1 MSYQE
6 DVARY
11 QQQALQRQQQDYER
25 QVQAL
30 REQRAREDHEVELNQ
45 LRYGQQQALIRR
57 QEIEQEAART
67 NDPTDRELLMTEWHS
82 ADQEFLACGR
92 ELQKL
97 TPPQIN
103 PTVQRFA
110 REDQAFY
117 QREGQNGLA
126 AMDRA
131 HAYLVSRG
139 WPSGTARTLQG
150 ARDLVGMYGQDSRI
164 SGLPPVRYDEN
175 ERALDWKEAAAAS
188 GLSEQS
194 YLHAYNTLKKQ
205 GRVG

>member
-1 MSYQE
+1 MSYAE

-11 QQQALQRQQQDYER
+11 QQQA
-25 QVQAL
+25 
-30 REQRAREDHEVELNQ
+30 
-45 LRYGQQQALIRR
+45 QQQAADYNRQVAEMRQRKAQADYQVDYNQAVHGREQALLRR
-57 QEIEQEAART
+57 QEIEQQAACT
-67 NDPTDRELLMTEWHS
+67 NDPDEHAQLMNDWHYH
-82 ADQEFLACGR
+82 DGEYQACDNEVR
-92 ELQKL
+92 RL

-164 SGLPPVRYDEN
+164 SGLPPVRY
-175 ERALDWKEAAAAS
+175 
-188 GLSEQS
+188 
-194 YLHAYNTLKKQ
+194 
-205 GRVG
+205 

>member
-25 QVQAL
+25 QVQAM
-30 REQRAREDHEVELNQ
+30 REQRAQEDYQVDYNQAVYGRE
-45 LRYGQQQALIRR
+45 QALLRR
-57 QEIEQEAART
+57 QEIEQAAART
-67 NDPTDRELLMTEWHS
+67 NDPDERQQLMDEWHV
-82 ADQEFLACGR
+82 ADGEFLACSKEIQR
-92 ELQKL
+92 L
-97 TPPQIN
+97 TPPPIN